1 MRVSIRSP
9 YRSKGRF
16 GSVPSNRA
24 LVGFNPLPLPKQGE
38 IFIGLTDT
46 PSVFGFQSAPLTE
59 ARGDC
64 SHCGGGQP
72 DPSFNPL
79 PLPKQGEM
87 LVAVTSKVSE
97 GYIGCSAIRSN
108 EYRYILMRLSKY
120 GVTSFYADYCE
131 RRESAGNTPAL
142 WVRASYKTSGPV
154 KSAGSLMP

>member
-1 MRVSIRSP
+1 MIARDQVVRQ
-9 YRSKGRF
+9 
-16 GSVPSNRA
+16 
-24 LVGFNPLPLPKQGE
+24 LP
-38 IFIGLTDT
+38 
-46 PSVFGFQSAPLTE
+46 
-59 ARGDC
+59 C
-64 SHCGGGQP
+64 
-72 DPSFNPL
+72 FNPL

-120 GVTSFYADYCE
+120 GVTYFYADYCE

>member
-1 MRVSIRSP
+1 M
-9 YRSKGRF
+9 
-16 GSVPSNRA
+16 
-24 LVGFNPLPLPKQGE
+24 
-38 IFIGLTDT
+38 
-46 PSVFGFQSAPLTE
+46 FQSAPLTE
-59 ARGDC
+59 ARGDFGI
-64 SHCGGGQP
+64 GGEYVEACISFQSAPLTEARGDDIVLLNDVDSEP
-72 DPSFNPL
+72 TCFNPL